1 MVKGNVPGMLYEK
14 PNSSTPDE
22 HSLQPS
28 RGPSAEKAHVPYP
41 GPVAEGRFIRREKRF
56 LVLVEM
62 DGREVW
68 IHSNNT
74 GSMLGLMR
82 PGARILASHSD
93 NPRRRLAW
101 TQEAVYSETAGCWVG
116 VNTSTPNR
124 MLVSAYLAGALDF
137 AGGYDTLRTEAK
149 RTMSRFDGLFESR
162 DRPRLWVEC
171 KNVTLVE
178 DEVAIFPDAASER
191 GRKHLEELMDVTAC
205 GERAAMFYL
214 VQRTDASCFGPAECV
229 DPEYARLFWQ
239 AVERGVEIH
248 ALEAPTTPQG
258 ILLGRRLPLA
268 RPACGEI

>member
-1 MVKGNVPGMLYEK
+1 MAKGIFCVMLYEK
-14 PNSSTPDE
+14 PTSPTPGD
-22 HSLQPS
+22 HSPEPS
-28 RGPSAEKAHVPYP
+28 RGPSAEKALVPCS

-68 IHSNNT
+68 LHSNNT

-82 PGARILASHSD
+82 PGARVLASHSD
-93 NPRRRLAW
+93 SPRRKLAW

-137 AGGYDTLRTEAK
+137 AMGYDTLRTEAK
-149 RTMSRFDGLFESR
+149 RTMSRFDGLFEGPG
-162 DRPRLWVEC
+162 RPRLWVEC

-178 DEVAIFPDAASER
+178 DDVAIFPDAASER
-191 GRKHLEELMDVTAC
+191 GRKHLEELMDVTAS

-214 VQRTDASCFGPAECV
+214 VQRTDASCFGPADCV

-248 ALEAPTTPQG
+248 AFEAPMTAQG
-258 ILLGRRLPLA
+258 IVLGRRLPLA
-268 RPACGEI
+268 RPSCGEI